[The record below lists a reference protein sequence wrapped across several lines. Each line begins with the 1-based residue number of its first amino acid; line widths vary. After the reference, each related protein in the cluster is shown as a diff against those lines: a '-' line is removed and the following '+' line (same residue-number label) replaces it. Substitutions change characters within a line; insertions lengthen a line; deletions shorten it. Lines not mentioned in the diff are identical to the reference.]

1 MSKAVAWSSK
11 RILCEIHERG
21 MTLEQLAIRNGR
33 NPSSFRNVWSR
44 PNAINEQIIAD
55 FIGVPAE
62 ALWPGRYPKKTTRIF
77 DTKKW
82 GALESQKDAVPS
94 DTRAAA

>member
-1 MSKAVAWSSK
+1 MSKAVWSSK

-33 NPSSFRNVWSR
+33 NPSSMRNVWSR
-44 PNAINEQIIAD
+44 PNSINERIIAD
-55 FIGVPAE
+55 FIGVKPE
-62 ALWPGRYPKKTTRIF
+62 VLWPSRYPKKTTRIF

-82 GALESQKDAVPS
+82 GALESQKSDAGA